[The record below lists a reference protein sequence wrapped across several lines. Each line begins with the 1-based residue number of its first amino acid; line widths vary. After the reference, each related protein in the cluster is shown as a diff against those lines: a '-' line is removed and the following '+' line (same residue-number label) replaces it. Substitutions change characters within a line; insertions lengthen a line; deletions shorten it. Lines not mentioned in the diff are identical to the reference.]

1 MKFSNLLVF
10 LFSTMFINVAL
21 SDQVYTENVSV
32 QGSLCVGY
40 DCVNGE
46 SFGSDVIRLKENNT
60 RMRFRDISYAG
71 EEAQSFE
78 LIANDSANEGDNY
91 FSFEHSLI
99 TPLLGDG
106 VTEALDSEGVLRVIG
121 VDEQV
126 YNTNNGALE
135 PSWEYDNSPLLKF
148 QKGVDPLTDY
158 QAALILGKESTAVE
172 GAVSIGN
179 SSLLRQIKHI
189 AEGVNDTDILI
200 TALINNYD
208 PISDQKIIVNQVE
221 EEINALTIQI
231 TELENWLTL
240 AENLDTDGDGIND
253 YKDTDDD
260 NDGIPD
266 SVERGDFN
274 NDGIPDSQQ
283 VVDESVEGFGGGAFS
298 PMYLLFILLLLVR
311 RRTVMKVLAV
321 LSFSFSAQA
330 SDDCLEL
337 NVSKLEQCFYIGVGV
352 GDSDLLEENESA
364 TWKTKQAN
372 QFNLS
377 LFLGRKLTK
386 TWAVEL
392 GYSQLG
398 KNKLNH
404 NNPAITTKPSIN
416 YQATYLSAIGNLWE
430 VNNQITIS
438 ANAGLAWLESEASSS
453 LEIEESSSVEGVFG
467 LRGDWQ
473 FHDKLRAQ
481 AQISHYINTA
491 NVLRLAMLY
500 QF

>member
-32 QGSLCVGY
+32 QGSSCIGQ
-40 DCVNGE
+40 DCFNGE
-46 SFGSDVIRLKENNT
+46 VFGSDVLRLKENNL
-60 RMRFRDISYAG
+60 RMRFRDTNHAS

-78 LIANDSANEGDNY
+78 LVGNDSANGGDNY

-126 YNTNNGALE
+126 YNTDNGTLE

-158 QAALILGKESTAVE
+158 QAALILGKDSAAVE
-172 GAVSIGN
+172 GAVSVGN

-200 TALINNYD
+200 TALINDYD
-208 PISDQKIIVNQVE
+208 PVSAQKIIVNQVE
-221 EEINALTIQI
+221 EEVNALTIQI

-266 SVERGDFN
+266 SIESGDFN
-274 NDGIPDSQQ
+274 NDGISDSLQE
-283 VVDESVEGFGGGAFS
+283 DESVNSFGGGAFS
-298 PMYLLFILLLLVR
+298 PVYLFLALFLMVR
-311 RRTVMKVLAV
+311 RRTVMIFLAV
-321 LSFSFSAQA
+321 LSFSLSAQA
-330 SDDCLEL
+330 NDDCL
-337 NVSKLEQCFYIGVGV
+337 VWDASKPEQCFYVGLGVGS
-352 GDSDLLEENESA
+352 SDLFGAGDNAAWEKEQIERLNMSI
-364 TWKTKQAN
+364 
-372 QFNLS
+372 
-377 LFLGRKLTK
+377 FLGRNLTES
-386 TWAVEL
+386 WAVEL

-398 KNKLNH
+398 KNKLDH
-404 NNPAITTKPSIN
+404 NNPAITEQESIT
-416 YQATYLSAIGNLWE
+416 YQAKYLSVIGDLLQ
-430 VNNQITIS
+430 VNDRILIS
-438 ANAGLAWLESEASSS
+438 ASAGVAWIEAKASSG
-453 LEIEESSSVEGVFG
+453 LDIKESGTVEGVFSV
-467 LRGDWQ
+467 RGDWSANDNV
-473 FHDKLRAQ
+473 HAQ
-481 AQISHYINTA
+481 AQVSHYSNTA
-491 NVLRLAMLY
+491 NVISIAMVY